1 MKNNINC
8 DVILIERSKKI
19 NSSNVDFY
27 IAGFGADGKR
37 VGSIICDFNPEKN
50 PKKLKEALAEAK
62 EKFPE
67 AVVVE
72 PIGADA
78 FNQYLDGYIRGADG
92 KPIKYVAPEPTV
104 EAQRQIELNTL
115 DRKYADKLSNI
126 ELEMAKAKAIEDE
139 ELYTELKEER
149 EALMNEYSEKRG
161 AI

>member
-1 MKNNINC
+1 M
-8 DVILIERSKKI
+8 

-37 VGSIICDFNPEKN
+37 VGSLICEFNPTKDKNAGKLDVLKKGAKELFADATVIEIISAEDFNKY
-50 PKKLKEALAEAK
+50 
-62 EKFPE
+62 
-67 AVVVE
+67 
-72 PIGADA
+72 ISGA
-78 FNQYLDGYIRGADG
+78 YIRGTNG
-92 KPIKYVAPEPTV
+92 NPVKYVPREPTV

>member
-1 MKNNINC
+1 M
-8 DVILIERSKKI
+8 

-27 IAGFGADGKR
+27 ITGFGANGKR

-62 EKFPE
+62 EKFPD

-78 FNQYLDGYIRGADG
+78 FNQYLDGYIRSTDG
-92 KPIKYVAPEPTV
+92 RPVKYIAPEPTI
-104 EAQRQIELNTL
+104 EEQRQITLNSL
-115 DRKYADKLSNI
+115 DQEYAGRLNSL
-126 ELEMAKAKAIEDE
+126 ELEMAKAKAIEDG

-149 EALMNEYSEKRG
+149 ESLINEYAEKRG
-161 AI
+161 EI

>member
-1 MKNNINC
+1 M
-8 DVILIERSKKI
+8 

-78 FNQYLDGYIRGADG
+78 FNQYLAGDIRGADG
-92 KPIKYVAPEPTV
+92 KPIKYVAPEPT
-104 EAQRQIELNTL
+104 EEEKRQMALSAL
-115 DRKYADKLSNI
+115 DKEYAEKLSNL
-126 ELEMAKAKAIEDE
+126 ELEMAKAKAIEDKD
-139 ELYTELKEER
+139 LYTELKEER
-149 EALMNEYSEKRG
+149 EALINEYAEKRG
-161 AI
+161 EI

>member
-1 MKNNINC
+1 M
-8 DVILIERSKKI
+8 

-27 IAGFGADGKR
+27 ITGFGANGKR

-50 PKKLKEALAEAK
+50 PKKLKEALAEAE

-78 FNQYLDGYIRGADG
+78 FNQYLDGYIRGTDG
-92 KPIKYVAPEPTV
+92 KPIAYAPPEPT
-104 EAQRQIELNTL
+104 EEEKRQMALSAL
-115 DRKYADKLSNI
+115 DKEYAEKLSNLEI
-126 ELEMAKAKAIEDE
+126 EMAKAKAIEDE
-139 ELYTELKEER
+139 DLYTELKEER
-149 EALMNEYSEKRG
+149 EALMNEYAEKRG

>member
-1 MKNNINC
+1 M
-8 DVILIERSKKI
+8 
-19 NSSNVDFY
+19 NSSNVEYY
-27 IAGFGADGKR
+27 IAGFDADGKR
-37 VGSIICDFNPEKN
+37 VGSSICEFDPKKSKNVNKLDELKKEAKDLFADATVIEIISAEDFNKY
-50 PKKLKEALAEAK
+50 
-62 EKFPE
+62 
-67 AVVVE
+67 
-72 PIGADA
+72 ISGA
-78 FNQYLDGYIRGADG
+78 YIRGTNG
-92 KPIKYVAPEPTV
+92 NPVKYVPREPTV

>member
-1 MKNNINC
+1 M
-8 DVILIERSKKI
+8 

-78 FNQYLDGYIRGADG
+78 FNQYLAGYIRGADG
-92 KPIKYVAPEPTV
+92 KPIKYVAPEPT
-104 EAQRQIELNTL
+104 EEEKRQMALSAL
-115 DRKYADKLSNI
+115 DKEYAEKLSNL
-126 ELEMAKAKAIEDE
+126 ELEMAKAKAIEDKD
-139 ELYTELKEER
+139 LYTELKEKR
-149 EALMNEYSEKRG
+149 EALINEYAEKRG
-161 AI
+161 EI